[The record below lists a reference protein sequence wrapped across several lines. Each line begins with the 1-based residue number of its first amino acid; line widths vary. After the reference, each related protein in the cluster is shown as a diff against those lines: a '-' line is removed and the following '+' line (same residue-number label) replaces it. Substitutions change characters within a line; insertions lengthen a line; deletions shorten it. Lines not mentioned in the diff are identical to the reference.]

1 MNIQK
6 HLSACVAIALFSL
19 PALSQSTP
27 AKPAPAPAPARQLDA
42 PLIVEGD
49 LRVDA
54 ADFEGNLLR
63 IPQDKRA
70 GFRQSYDRVVSVVDN
85 VFLARSLAAKARER
99 NLDKDPV
106 VQARLKQVQDALL
119 ADLYVQSLEKE
130 GVDIDIER
138 RARELYIADQE
149 TYKTEEEV
157 HAQQILIG
165 TACRT
170 KSAARE
176 LAAKA
181 AREARAGANFLELAE
196 KYSDPGETANKGG
209 DIGTGPVKRL
219 VEPVREAL
227 AKLKAGEI
235 SDPVESKFGIHVVK
249 LIERKPA
256 TVKPFEQVKAQVM
269 AKEKARLQR
278 KRVEDVVASVRNS
291 ATVVTYREN
300 IQGLVLPGV
309 DVEELTAKARAAH
322 RDAPRAGDDTPK

>member
-1 MNIQK
+1 MKLQQ
-6 HLSACVAIALFSL
+6 HLSACAAVALLSL

-27 AKPAPAPAPARQLDA
+27 AKPAPAPARQLDA

-63 IPQDKRA
+63 IPADKRG
-70 GFRQSYDRVVSVVDN
+70 GFRMSSDRVVSVVDN
-85 VFLARSLAAKARER
+85 VFLARSLANKAREQ
-99 NLDKDPV
+99 NLDKDPA
-106 VQARLKQVQDALL
+106 VQARLKQVQDAFL

-130 GVDIDIER
+130 GVDLDLER
-138 RARELYIADQE
+138 RARELYIADQDE
-149 TYKTEEEV
+149 YKSEEEV
-157 HAQQILIG
+157 HVQQILVG

-170 KSAARE
+170 RSAARE

-196 KYSDPGETANKGG
+196 KYSDPGESANKGG
-209 DIGTGPVKRL
+209 DIGTGPAKRL

-227 AKLKAGEI
+227 AKLKPGEI

-249 LIERKPA
+249 LIERKPPA
-256 TVKPFEQVKAQVM
+256 VKPFEAVKAQVV

-278 KRVEDVVASVRNS
+278 KRIEDTVTAVRNS
-291 ATVVTYREN
+291 TTVVTYREN
-300 IQGLVLPGV
+300 IESLVRPGI
-309 DVEELTAKARAAH
+309 DVEELTEKARAAN
-322 RDAPRAGDDTPK
+322 RGAAKSPDANSTK

>member
-6 HLSACVAIALFSL
+6 HLSACVAIALLSL

-27 AKPAPAPAPARQLDA
+27 AKPAPAPVRQLDA
-42 PLIVEGD
+42 PLIVEGN

-85 VFLARSLAAKARER
+85 VFLARSLAAKAREQ

-106 VQARLKQVQDALL
+106 VQARLKQVQDAFL

-138 RARELYIADQE
+138 RARELYTADQE

-157 HAQQILIG
+157 HAHQIVIG

-196 KYSDPGETANKGG
+196 KYSDPGESANKGG

-227 AKLKAGEI
+227 AKLKPGEI

-278 KRVEDVVASVRNS
+278 KRVEDVVSSVRNS
-291 ATVVTYREN
+291 TTVVTYREN
-300 IQGLVLPGV
+300 IEGLVNPGI
-309 DVEELTAKARAAH
+309 DVEEITAKARAAH
-322 RDAPRAGDDTPK
+322 RDAPGAGSDTPK

>member
-1 MNIQK
+1 MKIQK
-6 HLSACVAIALFSL
+6 HLSACVAIALLSL

-27 AKPAPAPAPARQLDA
+27 AKPGPAPARQLDA

-85 VFLARSLAAKARER
+85 VFLARSFAAKAREQ
-99 NLDKDPV
+99 NLDKDPA
-106 VQARLKQVQDALL
+106 VQARLKQVQDAFL

-138 RARELYIADQE
+138 RARELYTADQE
-149 TYKTEEEV
+149 TYRTEEEAHV
-157 HAQQILIG
+157 QQILVG

-170 KSAARE
+170 KGAALE

-196 KYSDPGETANKGG
+196 KYSEPGETANKGG

-227 AKLKAGEI
+227 AKLKPGEI

-256 TVKPFEQVKAQVM
+256 TVRPFEAVKAQVIT
-269 AKEKARLQR
+269 KEKGRLQR
-278 KRVEDVVASVRNS
+278 KRVEDAVTAVRNS
-291 ATVVTYREN
+291 STVVTYREN
-300 IQGLVLPGV
+300 IEALVRPGV
-309 DVEELTAKARAAH
+309 DVQELTDKARAAN
-322 RDAPRAGDDTPK
+322 REAAEPAGADSTK